1 MFKVKVGIISCCV
14 FLAFLAPIFP
24 APPPTAADDTTTV
37 LIIHSYDPEYRW
49 TADINDGIMDKLA
62 GMRRPHLICTE
73 YLDWKRFPEQK
84 NIDAQYSLFK
94 EKYRNRKI
102 DVIVTSDDK
111 ALEFA
116 VKNRKELFS
125 DAPIV
130 FTGVYVESLA
140 GLTGGARN
148 ITGVFEDQDITSTL
162 KYAMRLQPALRQA
175 YTISDLDSSG
185 QAVEARIHR
194 ALGELNPDLPIQSL
208 SALDIDSIEKFV
220 SKLTMQDLVVIG
232 SYSIDRTGK
241 TFTGEELIGRVGLAS
256 KTPVWVLNT
265 HHLGTGAFGGK
276 LLSPKLLGE
285 NAGLLAERI
294 LQGAPADSLQ
304 PISDRS
310 TVPMF
315 DYNAIQRLRIS
326 IADLPLNSEYIN
338 REIPLIVQY
347 KNELI
352 AIALFFFVLLVL
364 LDIVFINYRQAQRLA
379 KDLAERNDE
388 ITLLNDSLSQSEEEL
403 RQQYN
408 ELAVTEENLEAS
420 EERFRLAAIGS
431 NDAIWDWNYLTKQTH
446 YSDRWYEML
455 GFSRENDGPIS
466 VEDVIHPDDLER
478 YKNELAAHVKG
489 ETDHFMCEIRVKTA
503 DGAWKWIQGR
513 GKGIWDNNKRFVRF
527 AGSITDI
534 DDRKHK
540 EEEIENLAFYDQLT
554 GLPNRRQAIE
564 MTRREIA
571 EADEDAKCGII
582 FIDIDNFKYIND
594 TFGHTVGD
602 KILAQIAQTL
612 SSLLNENLSIA
623 RFGGDEFIML
633 VANTTAA
640 EMEKYAR
647 LILTLLGRKMN
658 IDGRYHFLTVS
669 AGLALCPDQAIDFE
683 GLFQKADAALH
694 RAKIAGKTR
703 FVFYNT
709 GIQQE
714 LVNRMELESGLRTAI
729 DNGEIFVAYQPQ
741 IDLKTGRIAGLE
753 ALARWNNPRKGF
765 INPGE
770 FIPIAEESGQI
781 DKIGIFVLRAAAKFI
796 KRAETF
802 GNSDFTVSVNVSV
815 RQMQETDFV
824 PKIIRVLEEE
834 DVPPGKIALEITES
848 FMIDALDPIITKLN
862 DLKTAGFMLSLD
874 DFGKGYSSL
883 SYLRS
888 LPVNYIKIDKTFI
901 DDILS
906 TTPGIPLARTIIEL
920 SHQLGLKVVAEG
932 VEVAEQI
939 TYLKENG
946 CDLIQ
951 GFYYSKPGTEDTVL
965 GQLKLSFD

>member
-1 MFKVKVGIISCCV
+1 MVKAKAGIVLWCILLV
-14 FLAFLAPIFP
+14 FLSPVFP
-24 APPPTAADDTTTV
+24 TRYPSTANKTTTV
-37 LIIHSYDPEYRW
+37 LIIHSYNPEYRW
-49 TADINDGIMDKLA
+49 TADINVGITEKLA
-62 GMRRPHLICTE
+62 GMRRPYLICTE
-73 YLDWKRFPEQK
+73 YLDWKRFPDQK
-84 NIDAQYSLFK
+84 NIDGLRSLFK
-94 EKYRNRKI
+94 EKYRNRNI
-102 DVIVTSDDK
+102 SVIVTSDDK

-130 FTGVYVESLA
+130 FTGVYPESLDQ
-140 GLTGGARN
+140 LTGGAGN
-148 ITGVFEDQDITSTL
+148 ITGVFEDQDIMSTL
-162 KYAMRLQPALRQA
+162 KYAQRLQPGLRQA

-185 QAVEARIHR
+185 QAVETRIHK
-194 ALGELNPDLPIQSL
+194 ALRELNPDLPIQSL
-208 SALDIDSIEKFV
+208 SALNIDSIEKFV
-220 SKLTMQDLVVIG
+220 AKLTMKDLVVIG

-241 TFTGEELIGRVGLAS
+241 TFTGEELIGRVGIAS

-285 NAGLLAERI
+285 NAGLLAERVI
-294 LQGAPADSLQ
+294 QGIPADSIQ
-304 PISDRS
+304 PLSDRS
-310 TVPMF
+310 TIPMF
-315 DYNAIQRLRIS
+315 DYNAVQRLKIS
-326 IADLPLNSEYIN
+326 VTELPLNSVFLN
-338 REIPLIVQY
+338 REIPVVVQY

-352 AIALFFFVLLVL
+352 AIAIFFFVLLVL
-364 LDIVFINYRQAQRLA
+364 LDILFINYQHAQRLA
-379 KDLAERNDE
+379 KDLAERNNE

-403 RQQYN
+403 RQQFN
-408 ELAVTEENLEAS
+408 ELTITKENLESS
-420 EERFRLAAIGS
+420 EERFRLSAIGS
-431 NDAIWDWNYLTKQTH
+431 NDAIWDWNYLTRQTH

-455 GFSRENDGPIS
+455 GFSRERDGPIS
-466 VEDVIHPDDLER
+466 AEDVIHPDDR
-478 YKNELAAHVKG
+478 NRFKKELGAHIKG
-489 ETDHFMCEIRVKTA
+489 QTDHFCCEIRVKTA
-503 DGAWKWIQGR
+503 SGAWKWIQGR
-513 GKGIWDNNKRFVRF
+513 GKGIRDADNRFVRF

-554 GLPNRRQAIE
+554 GLANRWQAIE
-564 MTRREIA
+564 MTRKEIA

-602 KILAQIAQTL
+602 RILVQIAQTL

-633 VANTTAA
+633 IANTTAE

-647 LILTLLGRKMN
+647 LILTLLGRKMD

-669 AGLALCPDQAIDFE
+669 AGLALCPDHATDFE
-683 GLFQKADAALH
+683 GLLQKADAALH

-709 GIQQE
+709 TIQQE

-729 DNGEIFVAYQPQ
+729 DNGEIYVAYQPQ

-765 INPGE
+765 ISPGE

-781 DKIGIFVLRAAAKFI
+781 DKIGVFVLRAAAKFI
-796 KRAETF
+796 KRAETL
-802 GNSDFTVSVNVSV
+802 GSTDFTVSVNVSV
-815 RQMQETDFV
+815 KQMQEAGFV

-834 DVPPGKIALEITES
+834 NVSPGKIALEITES
-848 FMIDALDPIITKLN
+848 FMIEALDPIIDKLN
-862 DLKTAGFMLSLD
+862 DLKKAGFKLSLD

-883 SYLRS
+883 SYLRT

-901 DDILS
+901 DDILAS
-906 TTPGIPLARTIIEL
+906 MPGIPLARTIIEL

-939 TYLKENG
+939 DYLKENG

-951 GFYYSKPGTEDTVL
+951 GYYYSKPGNEDTVL
-965 GQLKLSFD
+965 GQLKLSFA